1 MAAVLAACGGT
12 AETGNYTALE
22 ITSSGSAE
30 TVEELDSWLEVDEVS
45 SPPQAVI
52 ATMVITASMAIKIFF
67 MLQFSIF
74 FKNLQQ
80 HFCPAASIIIRSK
93 CE

>member
-30 TVEELDSWLEVDEVS
+30 TVEELEAESVT
-45 SPPQAVI
+45 
-52 ATMVITASMAIKIFF
+52 ATGEPEIVTIYG
-67 MLQFSIF
+67 
-74 FKNLQQ
+74 
-80 HFCPAASIIIRSK
+80 
-93 CE
+93 